1 MLVVASI
8 LNPLNS
14 VYLVL
19 LGNMKALSKL
29 KLVLKAIYSIY
40 ALLLFAVVI
49 ITLFPVLLLIMPLGK
64 FRGGNIMY
72 DLFRVMGNLWLRF
85 IGIRHKTSY
94 ESKPD
99 PNQQYIF
106 VTNHISYID
115 AVLIILCINHH
126 FRPIGKHDLLKVP
139 IFGFLYKY
147 CVITVNRSNAED
159 RARSLNDLRM
169 VLAKDIS
176 VLVFPEGTFN
186 ETADPLKSMF
196 DGAFKLAVETGKSIQ
211 PILLLDAYDRLH
223 YNSIF
228 SLTPGKSRGIHLN
241 SINPA
246 DYPGA
251 DAKELKAITAQAMS
265 EKLIEY
271 KASWLDKKYGIFQ

>member
-8 LNPLNS
+8 RYPLNS

-29 KLVLKAIYSIY
+29 KSVMKAIYSIY
-40 ALLLFAVVI
+40 ALLLFAIVI
-49 ITLFPVLLLIMPLGK
+49 IALFPVLLLIMPLGK

-72 DLFRVMGNLWLRF
+72 DLFRVMGNLWLRL
-85 IGIRHKTSY
+85 IGIKHTTSY
-94 ESKPD
+94 ESSPD

-159 RARSLNDLRM
+159 RARSLNDLRK

-186 ETADPLKSMF
+186 ETSDPLKSMF
-196 DGAFKLAVETGKSIQ
+196 DGAFKLAMETGKSIQ
-211 PILLLDAYDRLH
+211 PILLIDAFDRLH
-223 YNSIF
+223 FNSIF

-241 SINPA
+241 AINPA

-251 DAKELKAITAQAMS
+251 DAKELKSITEKAMS